1 MEHLFGSLEP
11 FVHAYGAF
19 AVAAVLFLESLGAPL
34 PGESLLV
41 FAGLLAAKGELSL
54 PALLAGAFVGAVM
67 GDNAGYLIGRAVGRR
82 VVLRYGVRVGLTEAR
97 YLKVE
102 AAFDR
107 FGPAAVAFARF
118 FNVLRQLNGIVAGT
132 ASMAWPRFLACN
144 ALGAAL
150 WVGVWGLGAY
160 FFGDKVEASLKHLG
174 RLVRDPSAGI
184 AIAVGVAAL
193 VAAAAAWL
201 VFRRRPVTR

>member
-19 AVAAVLFLESLGAPL
+19 AVGVVLFFESLGAPL

-41 FAGLLAAKGELSL
+41 FSGLLAAKGEVSL
-54 PALLAGAFVGAVM
+54 TGLLAAAFVGSMM

-82 VVLRYGVRVGLTEAR
+82 LVIHHGARVGLTEAR

-132 ASMAWPRFLACN
+132 AGMAWPRFLVCN

-160 FFGDKVEASLKHLG
+160 FFGDKIEGGLKHLG
-174 RLVRDPSAGI
+174 RLVRDPSTEVAL
-184 AIAVGVAAL
+184 AVGAAAL
-193 VAAAAAWL
+193 VAAAAAWAI
-201 VFRRRPVTR
+201 FRRRPVTR